1 VYAELRGFRGRTEGY
16 LDHLLADTY
25 IHVDWDLDEEVW
37 RVAGTANQA
46 FSERRRRQNLG
57 GPRRILADF
66 LIGAHALVNGY
77 TLLTLDQRHY
87 RAAFP
92 KLKLQKI

>member
-1 VYAELRGFRGRTEGY
+1 LRGFRGRTEGY